1 MPLNINCKLVGMD
14 KILSRRNLEDRG
26 RAQEFFTNEVAR
38 LSNPYV
44 PFKAGALKDTQVTI
58 SNGKIE
64 YKAPYASRQY
74 YSNSG
79 NGKQGT
85 NKGGIRGKRWT
96 ERMWADKGSEIVKSV
111 AVFVGGR
118 SR

>member
-1 MPLNINCKLVGMD
+1 MPLNINVKMD
-14 KILSRRNLEDRG
+14 GIKKILSRRNLEERG

-38 LSNPYV
+38 ISNPYV
-44 PFKAGALKDTQVTI
+44 PFKSGTLKDSQVTI

-64 YKAPYASRQY
+64 YKAPYARRQY

>member
-1 MPLNINCKLVGMD
+1 MPLNINCKLAGMD

-44 PFKAGALKDTQVTI
+44 PFKSGALKDTQVTI

-64 YKAPYASRQY
+64 YKASYARRQY

-85 NKGGIRGKRWT
+85 NKGGIRGSRWI
-96 ERMWADKGSEIVKSV
+96 ERMWADKGSGIVKSV

>member
-1 MPLNINCKLVGMD
+1 MPLNINCKIDGMD

-26 RAQEFFTNEVAR
+26 KAQEFFTNEVAR
-38 LSNPYV
+38 MANPYV
-44 PFKAGALKDTQVTI
+44 PFKSGALKDSQVTI

-64 YKAPYASRQY
+64 YKAPYARRQY

-85 NKGGIRGKRWT
+85 NKGGIRGSRWI
-96 ERMWADKGSEIVKSV
+96 ERMWSDKGNGIVKSV
-111 AVFVGGR
+111 AVFVGGK
-118 SR
+118 SK

>member
-1 MPLNINCKLVGMD
+1 MPFNINVKMD
-14 KILSRRNLEDRG
+14 GVKKILSRRNLEERG
-26 RAQEFFTNEVAR
+26 RAQQFFTDEVAR
-38 LSNPYV
+38 MSNPYV
-44 PFKAGALKDTQVTI
+44 PFKSGALKDSQVTI

-64 YKAPYASRQY
+64 YKAPYARRQY

-79 NGKQGT
+79 NGKQGA

-96 ERMWADKGSEIVKSV
+96 ERMWADKSSEIVKSV
-111 AVFVGGR
+111 AIFVGGK